1 MRERVE
7 HVSRFLALRYL
18 RPKRSFVL
26 AITMISVLGVLLGVW
41 ILTAAVA
48 IMTGYEKRIRENVLG
63 YQPHLTIAQN
73 DSGVLYQWPDVVQK
87 VRQNSKVLAATPF
100 SFGQVG
106 LDFDGQ
112 LEVVQLQGIDPEPGP
127 MQERLE
133 RLLVRDNHGLRK
145 GTFDL
150 SGDNAVVGKALA
162 ERLEIKVG
170 DSIVLYSL
178 ANGRQLLDAQRTGN
192 KPSELILPIE
202 LKVVG
207 IFTAGRY
214 EYDRENL
221 FVPLE
226 IGQRLYNLGPGAHGV
241 AVLLK
246 NPYVAAAVRDELVKV
261 VREPLTVM
269 TWMEKFREEF
279 EQFAMERVVMY
290 TILLVI
296 VVVAGFSMTNTMIT
310 ITTQKRREIGL
321 IAALG
326 GRPDQIVGIFLVQ
339 GLVVG
344 LLGVVL
350 GFGAAMTFL
359 AARQGALEFL
369 RKTLGM
375 EIFSPEVYSLYQL
388 PAKVTIM
395 DLTVISAIALLACGF
410 ASLIPAYLAAR
421 MDAAKALRNESSG

>member
-1 MRERVE
+1 
-7 HVSRFLALRYL
+7 
-18 RPKRSFVL
+18 
-26 AITMISVLGVLLGVW
+26 
-41 ILTAAVA
+41 
-48 IMTGYEKRIRENVLG
+48 
-63 YQPHLTIAQN
+63 
-73 DSGVLYQWPDVVQK
+73 
-87 VRQNSKVLAATPF
+87 
-100 SFGQVG
+100 
-106 LDFDGQ
+106 
-112 LEVVQLQGIDPEPGP
+112 
-127 MQERLE
+127 
-133 RLLVRDNHGLRK
+133 
-145 GTFDL
+145 
-150 SGDNAVVGKALA
+150 
-162 ERLEIKVG
+162 
-170 DSIVLYSL
+170 
-178 ANGRQLLDAQRTGN
+178 
-192 KPSELILPIE
+192 
-202 LKVVG
+202 
-207 IFTAGRY
+207 
-214 EYDRENL
+214 
-221 FVPLE
+221 
-226 IGQRLYNLGPGAHGV
+226 
-241 AVLLK
+241 
-246 NPYVAAAVRDELVKV
+246 
-261 VREPLTVM
+261 
-269 TWMEKFREEF
+269 
-279 EQFAMERVVMY
+279 MY